1 MNKKHLVICMVCLWK
16 LHTIVASGNYSTP
29 PILVLELVLLVE
41 LNRVLL
47 QFRIMS
53 GCVDVDKLEH
63 QQQYDG
69 PK

>member
-1 MNKKHLVICMVCLWK
+1 MVCLWK
-16 LHTIVASGNYSTP
+16 LHTTIASDNYSTP

-41 LNRVLL
+41 LNKVLL
-47 QFRIMS
+47 MFRIMF

-63 QQQYDG
+63 QQHYDG

>member
-1 MNKKHLVICMVCLWK
+1 MVCLWK
-16 LHTIVASGNYSTP
+16 LHTIVANGTYSTP

-47 QFRIMS
+47 QFRIMF

-63 QQQYDG
+63 Q
-69 PK
+69 

>member
-1 MNKKHLVICMVCLWK
+1 MVCSWK
-16 LHTIVASGNYSTP
+16 LHTIVASGSYSTP
-29 PILVLELVLLVE
+29 SILVFELVLLVE

-47 QFRIMS
+47 QFKIMF
-53 GCVDVDKLEH
+53 GCADVNKLEH